1 MARRSISR
9 SIAATISWL
18 RMYSNRM
25 SGSAA
30 LPPPPIPVMAPR
42 SPAAAAPG
50 SSERIE
56 KETSEWYSSS
66 ARK

>member
-1 MARRSISR
+1 M

-18 RMYSNRM
+18 RMYSKRM

-30 LPPPPIPVMAPR
+30 LPPPLKPVMAPR
-42 SPAAAAPG
+42 IPAAAAPG

-56 KETSEWYSSS
+56 KDTSE
-66 ARK
+66 